1 MGFGYKV
8 SVQGLVMRYSC
19 IRSLNDGVHNPEISI
34 IF

>member
-8 SVQGLVMRYSC
+8 SVRGLVMRYSC
-19 IRSLNDGVHNPEISI
+19 VRSSNDGVRNPEISI